1 MTRIGAF
8 VLASL
13 AAATLVTTSAQNR
26 TPPRIPGID
35 TAGMDLSVRPQ
46 DDFFRY
52 VNGTWVDKT
61 PVPGDLSA
69 YGTFAILRD
78 RAQEEVRG
86 ILEAEAIKPAAP
98 GSIGQKVGGFY
109 KSFIDEARIES
120 LGVQPLAGELA
131 AIERITA
138 IGDWPAAFARAAR
151 AGVRLP
157 LAVGVQQD
165 PRRSD

>member
-52 VNGTWVDKT
+52 VNGTWVDSVSVKSQIWHRWASHRT
-61 PVPGDLSA
+61 SENSR
-69 YGTFAILRD
+69 TC
-78 RAQEEVRG
+78 VRR
-86 ILEAEAIKPAAP
+86 P
-98 GSIGQKVGGFY
+98 
-109 KSFIDEARIES
+109 
-120 LGVQPLAGELA
+120 
-131 AIERITA
+131 
-138 IGDWPAAFARAAR
+138 
-151 AGVRLP
+151 
-157 LAVGVQQD
+157 
-165 PRRSD
+165 